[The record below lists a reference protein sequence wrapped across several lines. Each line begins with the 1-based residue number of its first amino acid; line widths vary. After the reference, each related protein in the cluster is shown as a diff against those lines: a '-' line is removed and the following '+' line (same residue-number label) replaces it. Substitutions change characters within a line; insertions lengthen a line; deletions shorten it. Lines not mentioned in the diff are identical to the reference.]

1 MKGNGCSHGHSWRRN
16 LHHEGSRKSCKQCP
30 RDQFNLEE
38 SSDLVAGMQSSERS
52 FNRAVDN
59 GFVGDLGS
67 LCAVNFLGEDPVYA
81 NRINY

>member
-1 MKGNGCSHGHSWRRN
+1 MRIPGNNFKNAQETN
-16 LHHEGSRKSCKQCP
+16 LIWNRAAIQLQECKRP
-30 RDQFNLEE
+30 
-38 SSDLVAGMQSSERS
+38 SERS

-67 LCAVNFLGEDPVYA
+67 LCTVNLLEEDPVDA